1 MMNKLVCVILFVLT
15 SGMSLSALAD
25 TNNEQSNKPLNLA
38 VSVVP
43 KPPTLGD
50 TLSNKLPTERAPL
63 ATPTLQKMI
72 ADYQHLMVIT
82 ETPELRENID
92 YRLAQLLAIAGERA
106 QEVGS
111 PISSGSIGYYD
122 DAIAAYN
129 EWLTEYPNS
138 KIVYDVMY
146 ELAKAYELQG
156 DTEKSFTL
164 LSSMAEQYPEHGEN
178 TDEIHFRRGE
188 FLFSQQNYQQS
199 VLAYEEITSRAI
211 ANNDF
216 SSPYYQTALYMLGW
230 AHYKL
235 EEPRKSLARFNEI
248 LDLNL
253 PIKATTQL
261 TVDNLPVANRQLV
274 SDAFKVMNLIFANRE
289 GAESLAR
296 HYQSIGG
303 RYYEYLHFSVMAQQ
317 LLADKR
323 YRDSAQTYD
332 VFVKTYPS
340 HHWAPQFAI
349 NKVDIYQ
356 QGRFPSLASVEKAN
370 YVATYG
376 IDGPYWLMWNEKR
389 QRTFGP
395 VLKAY
400 LAEMA
405 LDQYRLAQ
413 ETKMSQQ
420 QVIEFA
426 KAANLLLQYE
436 RTFNDDAHLAFL
448 YAESLYASNQ
458 WRRAI
463 DAYNHFAY
471 GVEQSFARER
481 GKRADAA
488 YSAILAFN
496 ALNVGAVMP
505 KPIVNDEGVKQLSEQ
520 EKNVL
525 QFAQTFTDDPRAVD
539 VLFDLMGHRY
549 AQARYDDAINTANT
563 LMAWPSTIETARLID
578 AQLIKSHS
586 VYNQGQYQQ
595 AITEYEQVLT
605 TLPVRDER
613 RTVISNNLAASLFNY
628 AEELASSNQLQA
640 AVDIYLQILSKTPD
654 SPVRKLAHFNVAQYL
669 YKLRHFEDAVAQLI
683 AFQSLYPADELSQN
697 IDVQLASIYEQ
708 QQDWDKAATQRLA
721 IANGMKHS
729 NAQQDALY
737 LTASFFDRA
746 GDVTNTILTLR
757 RHANTY
763 SRPFTRH
770 MEVMSQLSQKY
781 LIVNEQRKYRFWL
794 KKMIKAHDSAGD
806 RQTARSRFLAAQ
818 SALIFARDAKIDF
831 DNIKLTL
838 PLKRS
843 LDRKTRSL
851 EQTLTAYKK
860 VSDYRVASFST
871 QSSYE
876 TAQVYRQLADDL
888 MNSQRP
894 KGLDE
899 LALEQYDILLEEQA
913 YPFEDQAIVLL
924 ETNAKLT
931 SQGLYDEWIEKSLM
945 TLRQLL
951 PGRYNKLE
959 TIERDADVIY

>member
-1 MMNKLVCVILFVLT
+1 MMNKLVCFVLFVLT

-25 TNNEQSNKPLNLA
+25 AVKEPSNRPLDLT
-38 VSVVP
+38 VSVVS
-43 KPPTLGD
+43 KTPTLGD
-50 TLSNKLPTERAPL
+50 TLSNELFTERVPL
-63 ATPTLQKMI
+63 PTPTLQKMI

-82 ETPELRENID
+82 DAPELRDNID
-92 YRLAQLLAIAGERA
+92 YRLAQLLTIAGERA

-111 PISSGSIGYYD
+111 PIPSDSIGYYD

-129 EWLTEYPNS
+129 KWLTEYPNS

-156 DTEKSFTL
+156 ETEKSFTL
-164 LSSMAEQYPEHGEN
+164 LSSMVEQYPEHGEN
-178 TDEIHFRRGE
+178 NDEIHFRRGE
-188 FLFSQQNYQQS
+188 FLFSKQNYQQS
-199 VLAYEEITSRAI
+199 ILAYEDITSRAT

-235 EEPRKSLARFNEI
+235 EQPRKSLARFSEI

-253 PIKATTQL
+253 PVKATTQL
-261 TVDNLPVANRQLV
+261 TVDNLPIANRQLV
-274 SDAFKVMNLIFANRE
+274 SDAFKVMNLIFSNRE
-289 GAESLAR
+289 GAESLVR

-303 RYYEYLHFSVMAQQ
+303 RYYEYLHFNVMAQQ
-317 LLADKR
+317 LLTDKR

-349 NKVDIYQ
+349 NKVNIYQ
-356 QGRFPSLASVEKAN
+356 RGRFPSLASAEKAN
-370 YVATYG
+370 YIATFG
-376 IDGPYWLMWNEKR
+376 IDGPYWLMWSEKR
-389 QRTFGP
+389 QGIFGP
-395 VLKAY
+395 ILKAY

-405 LDQYRLAQ
+405 LDQYRFAQ

-420 QVIEFA
+420 QATEFA
-426 KAANLLLQYE
+426 KAANLFFQYE

-471 GVEQSFARER
+471 GVEQSFGRER

-496 ALNVGAVMP
+496 ELNVGAVMP
-505 KPIVNDEGVKQLSEQ
+505 KPIANNEGVKQLSEQ
-520 EKNVL
+520 ERNVL
-525 QFAQTFTDDPRAVD
+525 QFAQSFTDDHRAVD
-539 VLFDLMGHRY
+539 VLFDLMSHRY
-549 AQARYDDAINTANT
+549 AQARYDDAINTADT
-563 LMAWPSTIETARLID
+563 LMAWPSVVETARVID

-586 VYNQGQYQQ
+586 VYNQGKYQQ
-595 AITEYEQVLT
+595 AIAEYEQVLV
-605 TLPVRDER
+605 TLSKSDER

-628 AEELASSNQLQA
+628 AEQLASSNQLQE
-640 AVDIYLQILSKTPD
+640 AVDIYLQVLSKTPD
-654 SPVRKLAHFNVAQYL
+654 SPVRKLAHFNAAQYL
-669 YKLRHFEDAVAQLI
+669 YKLRLFEDSVAQLI
-683 AFQSLYPADELSQN
+683 AFQSLYPTDELSKS

-721 IANGMKHS
+721 IANGMKKS
-729 NAQQDALY
+729 DVQQNVLY

-746 GDVTNTILTLR
+746 GDDKNTILTLR

-763 SRPFTRH
+763 QHPFNRH

-781 LIVNEQRKYRFWL
+781 LVVNEQRKYRFWL
-794 KKMIKAHDSAGD
+794 KKMIKAHDNAGG

-818 SALIFARDAKIDF
+818 SALVFARDAKTEF
-831 DNIKLTL
+831 DKIKLTL
-838 PLKRS
+838 PLKPS

-876 TAQVYRQLADDL
+876 TAQVYRQLANDL

-924 ETNAKLT
+924 ETNAELT
-931 SQGLYDEWIEKSLM
+931 SQGLYDEWIKKSLM

-959 TIERDADVIY
+959 TIEKDADVIY